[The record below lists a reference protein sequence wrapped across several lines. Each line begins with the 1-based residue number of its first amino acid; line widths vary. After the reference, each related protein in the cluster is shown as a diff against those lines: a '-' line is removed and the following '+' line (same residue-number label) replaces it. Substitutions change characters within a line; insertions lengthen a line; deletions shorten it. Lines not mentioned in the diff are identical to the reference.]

1 MLNSPFIA
9 SKYAIYIK
17 FVTKNEKLIVMC
29 KIKFNFAYK
38 QLFLCV
44 FRFYFSPTSNINIIT
59 MYRFI
64 SLIFLILF
72 CFASENAAAQ
82 GVVLNN
88 FSVNSVAS
96 DVKIAWN
103 IQSETGVSE
112 FRLYRKMST
121 ETDYKYVGTIPA
133 NGSLSYTYT
142 DDNVFKTEATTITY
156 ELRVIKNGTMY
167 NFYSTFTHQT
177 SSVQRTWGS
186 IKSMFR

>member
-1 MLNSPFIA
+1 MYKIIGFFFIIFICFSA
-9 SKYAIYIK
+9 
-17 FVTKNEKLIVMC
+17 KNAV
-29 KIKFNFAYK
+29 
-38 QLFLCV
+38 
-44 FRFYFSPTSNINIIT
+44 
-59 MYRFI
+59 
-64 SLIFLILF
+64 
-72 CFASENAAAQ
+72 AQ

-88 FSVNSVAS
+88 FSVNSVGS
-96 DVKIAWN
+96 DVRIAWN
-103 IQSETGVSE
+103 IQNETGVSE

-121 ETDYKYVGTIPA
+121 ETDYKYVGTIPT

-156 ELRVIKNGTMY
+156 ELRVIKNGSMY